1 MTWAGSK
8 RRENVIGSCCRK
20 AEPGRGLHHARLVG
34 DLWNCSFKNKLI
46 NYKNKYRSLFLI
58 PSAGLRTGSEIS
70 ISSLRLY
77 IKIQIL
83 FS

>member
-8 RRENVIGSCCRK
+8 RRKNVIGSCCRK

-46 NYKNKYRSLFLI
+46 NYKNKYEAYRSVF
-58 PSAGLRTGSEIS
+58 
-70 ISSLRLY
+70 
-77 IKIQIL
+77 
-83 FS
+83 